1 MTPTA
6 LAISGSPSVTSK
18 SRRLLLHALDRL
30 RTDGIEGRLLD
41 LCGVPADALLGR
53 TRSARID
60 EALTALAASRIVIV
74 GTPVYRASFSGLLK
88 VFFDL
93 LPQDAL
99 AGKAVIP
106 VATGGSLAHQLV
118 LDHALRPLAASVGG
132 VTVASGVYGTDAQ
145 FAADAIDPLLVQ
157 RLDRAAVEAVGLA
170 AQLSSIS
177 R

>member
-6 LAISGSPSVTSK
+6 LAISGSPSATSK
-18 SRRLLLHALDRL
+18 SRRLLLQALDRL
-30 RTDGIEGRLLD
+30 RDDGIPGRLVD
-41 LCGVPADALLGR
+41 LYELPAEALLGR
-53 TRSARID
+53 TRSAGVD
-60 EALTALAASRIVIV
+60 AALASVAASRVVIV

-99 AGKAVIP
+99 VGKVVIP
-106 VATGGSLAHQLV
+106 IATGGTLAHQLV

-132 VTVASGVYGTDAQ
+132 VIVSTGVYAIDAQ
-145 FAADAIDPLLVQ
+145 FTGGVVDPLVVQ
-157 RLDRAAVEAVGLA
+157 GLDRAVAEAVGLA